1 MMSTTPFEIP
11 VATAAAA
18 KTSKSRSRVE
28 RRVAHRVPCRVR
40 ASAALQGKGLC
51 AIGQTVNLSA
61 NGLAVQLSR
70 PMDEGT
76 AVEVL
81 LPPLD
86 GEPTRLVGTVAHSRR
101 VLSGTFE
108 VGILISGGGMEL

>member
-1 MMSTTPFEIP
+1 MNPTLSETPL
-11 VATAAAA
+11 ATAAAA
-18 KTSKSRSRVE
+18 KIKTSRRRAE

-40 ASAALQGKGLC
+40 ASEAIPGKGVS
-51 AIGQTVNLSA
+51 AVGQTVNLSA
-61 NGLAVQLSR
+61 NGLAVQLAR
-70 PMDEGT
+70 PMDQGT

-86 GEPTRLVGTVAHSRR
+86 GEPTRVLGTVAHSRR

-108 VGILISGGGMEL
+108 IGILISDAGVDS

>member
-1 MMSTTPFEIP
+1 MSSTLSEIP
-11 VATAAAA
+11 LAAAAAA
-18 KTSKSRSRVE
+18 KTSKSRRRAE

-40 ASAALQGKGLC
+40 ASEALHAKGSC
-51 AIGQTVNLSA
+51 VVGQTVNLSA
-61 NGLAVQLSR
+61 NGLAVQLAR

-76 AVEVL
+76 TVEVL

-86 GEPTRLVGTVAHSRR
+86 GEPTRLFGTVAHTRR

-108 VGILISGGGMEL
+108 IGILISGEGMDS

>member
-1 MMSTTPFEIP
+1 MNTSVLKMPS
-11 VATAAAA
+11 AAVVAA
-18 KTSKSRSRVE
+18 KVDKARRRAE

-40 ASAALQGKGLC
+40 AADALDGKGIC
-51 AIGQTVNLSA
+51 VIGQTVNLSA
-61 NGLAVQLSR
+61 NGLAVQVGES
-70 PMDEGT
+70 MDAGT
-76 AVEVL
+76 LVEVL

-108 VGILISGGGMEL
+108 IGILVRAEAGDK

>member
-1 MMSTTPFEIP
+1 MDTLLPDVSLATTGVRELN
-11 VATAAAA
+11 
-18 KTSKSRSRVE
+18 KSRRRVE

-40 ASAALQGKGLC
+40 VSEPPAGKGAS

-61 NGLAVQLSR
+61 NGLAVQLAR
-70 PMDEGT
+70 PMPAGT

-81 LPPLD
+81 MPPLD
-86 GEPTRLVGTVAHSRR
+86 GEPTRVLGTVAHSRR

-108 VGILISGGGMEL
+108 VGILISEDRAVS